1 MRDINEYFTIGD
13 ILDRT
18 YGGIEKLKELSDDE
32 LKRLVNLLSGFE
44 HIFDNI
50 SGLGILEHIY
60 KLQGEDSAASRL
72 LKELADRRIYEYM
85 MESMHILC
93 NRTTIESPVVYFG
106 DGAYYCFNMNER

>member
-1 MRDINEYFTIGD
+1 MSDYICVGD

-44 HIFDNI
+44 HIFGNI
-50 SGLGILEHIY
+50 SGLRILEYIY
-60 KLQGEDSAASRL
+60 ELQGEDSAASRL

-93 NRTTIESPVVYFG
+93 NRTTIEWPVVYFG
-106 DGAYYCFNMNER
+106 DGAYYCFDMNKRKE